1 MKAELKT
8 VLKEV
13 VKELLLE
20 ILLEQEVEKTVVV
33 DENARNNSGQA
44 VKKKGTSSKYKG
56 VSFNKQRGKFQAH
69 LKYKG
74 DLEYLGTGTEEECA
88 LMYDKKCA
96 ELRGANAETNKS
108 MGLI

>member
-13 VKELLLE
+13 IKELLLE
-20 ILLEQEVEKTVVV
+20 ILLEQEVEKVVAV

-44 VKKKGTSSKYKG
+44 MKKKGTSSKYKG
-56 VSFNKQRGKFQAH
+56 VSFNKQRNKFQAH

-74 DLEYLGTGTEEECA
+74 DLEYLGTGTELECA
-88 LMYDKKCA
+88 LMYDAKSI
-96 ELRGANAETNKS
+96 ELRGKNAETNKS
-108 MGLI
+108 IGLI